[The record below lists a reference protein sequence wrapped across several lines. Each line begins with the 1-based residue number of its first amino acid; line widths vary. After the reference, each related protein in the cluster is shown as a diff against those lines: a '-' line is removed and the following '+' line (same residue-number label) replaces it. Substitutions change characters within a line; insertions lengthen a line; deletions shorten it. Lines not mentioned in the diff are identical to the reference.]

1 MKSFC
6 KLLAASVA
14 VCFATVAAFAAD
26 ASGTWKWTQQGR
38 QGGQGF
44 EVTLKLDVKD
54 GTLSGTMLGGTFG
67 QNTIPDTAIGDASI
81 KGDTVSFTVTRMF
94 GETKRVS
101 KYEGKVE
108 GDTIKGTQERQT
120 RDGTMAK
127 SDWVAT
133 RAK

>member
-44 EVTLKLDVKD
+44 EMTLKLEVKD
-54 GTLSGTMLGGTFG
+54 GALSGSTAPAAGPQGE
-67 QNTIPDTAIGDASI
+67 IPSVAISDASV
-81 KGDTVSFTVTRMF
+81 KGDTVAFSITREF
-94 GETKRVS
+94 NGNKRTS

-108 GDTIKGTQERQT
+108 GDTIKGTVERQT
-120 RDGTMAK
+120 RDGTTQK
-127 SDWVAT
+127 SEWVAT